1 MKTIATFFAASLITA
16 TACLTAGEVFAQADT
31 LIYAQGKIVNGTTKE
46 PVSASISYQSL
57 PYGNKVG
64 FLTGD
69 NYKFPLF
76 DNERYEILVEAP
88 GFAPAKYMLDPSE
101 AKERI
106 VLKDVELGLPTSAS
120 GHAETA
126 HTVGKV
132 MNLDNLIFEQ
142 GNAKIASASFAE
154 LDEVVTMLS
163 TYPKMIIQLEGHTDT
178 RGDAKALLKLSQD
191 RVDAVKTYLIAK
203 GVNKSKVKTK
213 AFGGTQPLSRSNTE
227 EAHKM
232 NRRVQVR
239 ILAN

>member
-1 MKTIATFFAASLITA
+1 MKTIAAFFALSLVTAFTASQA
-16 TACLTAGEVFAQADT
+16 FAQADT
-31 LIYAQGKIVNGTTKE
+31 LIYAQGKIINGTTKE
-46 PVSASISYQSL
+46 PVTASISYQSL

-64 FLTGD
+64 FLQGD
-69 NYKFPLF
+69 NFKFPLF

-88 GFAPAKYMLDPSE
+88 GFAPAKYMLDPAE

-106 VLKDVELGLPTSAS
+106 VLRDVELGLPSSAS

-142 GNAKIASASFAE
+142 GNAKIASASFTE
-154 LDEVVTMLS
+154 LDEVVKMLA
-163 TYPKMIIQLEGHTDT
+163 TYPKMVIQLEGHTDI
-178 RGDAKALLKLSQD
+178 RGDAKALMKLSQD
-191 RVDAVKTYLIAK
+191 RVDAVKTYLVAK
-203 GVNKSKVKTK
+203 GVNKGKVKTK
-213 AFGGTQPLSRSNTE
+213 AFGGTQPLSRADTE